1 MVWQKDKNT
10 QEISFVCLSW
20 IKVSFINSYIYKSV
34 LSMEKV
40 WIFQLKQSMLL
51 FNHLQKPTFEILD
64 NGKLQFKCVFL

>member
-10 QEISFVCLSW
+10 QEISFVCLSS